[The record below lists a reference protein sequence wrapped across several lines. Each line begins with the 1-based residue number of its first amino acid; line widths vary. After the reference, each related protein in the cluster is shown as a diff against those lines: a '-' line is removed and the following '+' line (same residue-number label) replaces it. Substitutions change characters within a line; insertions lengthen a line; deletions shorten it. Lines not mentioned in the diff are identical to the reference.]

1 MEDHIQQ
8 VEAKNFLS
16 PMTSVTSGVYQGSTL
31 EPVLFNVFISYIYS
45 GISYS
50 LSKFVDIQAVW
61 YGWTHVMDRMPSR
74 SIVILRAAGN
84 KVPHSHSNTGG

>member
-1 MEDHIQQ
+1 MYSLHHSPQTQFHSTFDNFILCMEDHIQR

-61 YGWTHVMDRMPSR
+61 YG
-74 SIVILRAAGN
+74 
-84 KVPHSHSNTGG
+84 